1 MPGRSGL
8 IDEGGS
14 DMAAVGRIGVDVDKG
29 RFVGGATPSEAETG
43 KEVVARED
51 HIGRLHVEGVAE
63 ESSAEMVACAQFDKG
78 RATLTELASI

>member
-1 MPGRSGL
+1 
-8 IDEGGS
+8 
-14 DMAAVGRIGVDVDKG
+14 MAAVGRIGVDVDKG

-43 KEVVARED
+43 KKVVARED

-78 RATLTELASI
+78 GAALTELARV